1 MMPRHIMAL
10 LSEESSPMHD
20 AVLDYVR
27 RRTEASDRRWSQ
39 RYDRWREAERIYR
52 AFRVSDAADDQRKN
66 HPLTKGVQ
74 KIIVPYGFAVM
85 QSTLA
90 FFMQVFTQR
99 KPIIPVEGSGPMDVK
114 AAYLM
119 EVLLDYQFERMDPP
133 GVMILYQW
141 LLDTLRYG
149 VGIIKNQWTVR
160 EWPQVQRSTQP
171 VVHPMTGQVLGMEDK
186 LDQRDVV
193 VYEGNE
199 AQNISPF
206 DFLPDPNQPLNGFQ
220 KGEFCAQRIRRS
232 WTQLRQRQAQGLYV
246 GLDKVPKQPAS
257 TGSSLST
264 VFGTGRG
271 MSDAARIV
279 DMDDVDFEYIDA
291 QGEPMVEL
299 IELYGYVDPADLGLF
314 ETQKGKA
321 PNSSTYPTRRSE
333 GTPVLWVFTMAND
346 ARIIRAEPAV
356 LPANRFPYELIEINY
371 DVHSPANFGML
382 ETFRG
387 PQYILSWLINSRLLN
402 VEKTLNNEYVVDPS
416 MVEEIDLLDPN
427 PGRIIRLKEQAY
439 MTGKAADAISQLRMD
454 DVTQGHYTDAKVM
467 MDLIQQITGA
477 NQLIMG
483 MPNSGRR
490 AATEVQGQMALS
502 SGRMKMMVEIV
513 SRGGLAPWA
522 NQKAK
527 NTQAFVSDHTMRLK
541 PPYDRLLGAP
551 MVQVNAGMLQGE
563 FSFPFTEAGMP
574 TDRLFEA
581 NTWKDLLTMFL
592 QAGGMQALGS
602 NPQFAQMFPVMMSA
616 MLGRMLHAMNVK
628 DLQTFGLA
636 LPATVVAP
644 DEMVQNAVQQGD
656 LVGLGPGRGGDPN
669 GMGNQGTIAP
679 PAAGQANGF
688 APADGFALP
697 GGAQTPGVG

>member
-119 EVLLDYQFERMDPP
+119 EVLLDRQFEGMDPS
-133 GVMILYQW
+133 GVLVMYQW

-206 DFLPDPNQPLNGFQ
+206 DFLPDPNQPLNAFQ
-220 KGEFCAQRIRRS
+220 KGEFCAQRFRRS

-246 GLDKVPKQPAS
+246 GLDKVPRQPAS
-257 TGSSLST
+257 TGSALSS
-264 VFGTGRG
+264 VYGSGRG

-291 QGEPMVEL
+291 NGEPMVEGV
-299 IELYGYVDPADLGLF
+299 ELYGYVDPADLGLY

-333 GTPVLWVFTMAND
+333 GTPALWVFTMVND

-356 LPANRFPYELIEINY
+356 LPAVRFPYELIEINY

-502 SGRMKMMVEIV
+502 SGRMKMMVELV

-522 NQKAK
+522 NQMAK

-551 MVQVNAGMLQGE
+551 MVPVQAGMLQGE
-563 FSFPFTEAGMP
+563 FTFPFTEAGMP